1 MTLGPSGGIQPGYIS
16 DICSIVNSARFST
29 HKVTHCQHLTEAH
42 SEEWDERRVL
52 LILSLQLL
60 THNYLDGAGPRDIVK
75 EYKAVICARLFCNEL
90 TPVAVKQQC
99 ITGRDRFH
107 FRELS
112 VVLSWE
118 WLQQHWLFRVEW
130 PFHQQGLCVRWI
142 VNLSF
147 KSTEY
152 FQILPDTFDGL
163 NASRIIMTL
172 PYTHISKQWC
182 AYTCFFLLSDTYA
195 TIAPLFAPDCCCRWD
210 RLFQQYKMY
219 LHIYSLYFIQLY
231 DPI

>member
-1 MTLGPSGGIQPGYIS
+1 MAVRGLGGLKAVQLIHFWRMTLGPSGGIQPGYIS
-16 DICSIVNSARFST
+16 DICSIVNSARFSM

-42 SEEWDERRVL
+42 SEEWDECREL

-75 EYKAVICARLFCNEL
+75 EYKAVICAQLFCNEL

-130 PFHQQGLCVRWI
+130 PFHQ
-142 VNLSF
+142 
-147 KSTEY
+147 
-152 FQILPDTFDGL
+152 
-163 NASRIIMTL
+163 
-172 PYTHISKQWC
+172 
-182 AYTCFFLLSDTYA
+182 
-195 TIAPLFAPDCCCRWD
+195 
-210 RLFQQYKMY
+210 
-219 LHIYSLYFIQLY
+219 
-231 DPI
+231 